1 MLGKAYGGCALK
13 ATPEMGGTASQ
24 LGAGGIARKN
34 QQRSGWV
41 GHSGSL
47 RNSVQID
54 IDLPSYPLN
63 FIRLK
68 QVFKQCQTEGTALQR
83 LRQFM
88 LVARTSNFIQMAV
101 IPSTSSA
108 NLH

>member
-1 MLGKAYGGCALK
+1 MRVEGNPGNV
-13 ATPEMGGTASQ
+13 GTASQ

-63 FIRLK
+63 SIRLK

-83 LRQFM
+83 MQPVTVYIPVSVVVRQ
-88 LVARTSNFIQMAV
+88 AGIRIGN
-101 IPSTSSA
+101 
-108 NLH
+108 